1 MLNEIFSSVFPSGTS
16 TFSLGPF
23 LACTVVSL
31 LLGLLIAWTHTYR
44 NSCTRSFLLTLV
56 TLPAMV
62 QVVIM
67 LVKGSISLV
76 RFRSVPGN
84 AREIGSVF
92 LAMAIGLATG
102 MGYLAVAVLFTVLLC
117 GLDLL
122 LSIAGFGREVPGT
135 RNLRITIPEG
145 LDYEGVF
152 DDLFQTYVK
161 SWELESVKTANMGSL
176 YRLCYRIVLK
186 NNISEKAFLDDLRC
200 RNGNLEISCSK
211 IASNE
216 EML

>member
-1 MLNEIFSSVFPSGTS
+1 
-16 TFSLGPF
+16 
-23 LACTVVSL
+23 
-31 LLGLLIAWTHTYR
+31 
-44 NSCTRSFLLTLV
+44 
-56 TLPAMV
+56 MV

-67 LVKGSISLV
+67 LVNGSIGTGVAVMGTFSLV